1 VLDREIIIPNA
12 LPNAQRVRHSIL
24 VGEVQNPL
32 VRKGLALWQRQRGTR
47 RFPGRSEMSPRQ
59 LSSLLRN
66 TVLVRVLG
74 NAEDFEFRIVGDAI
88 VTVQGASFQGMTTTQ
103 IEAVL
108 PSYGK
113 MLRRSYVA
121 VCESGEPSAYRGWFD
136 RGADG
141 RAFFHESL
149 ILPLGA
155 DDQTVDHLLI
165 LGVYAYD
172 DERALR

>member
-1 VLDREIIIPNA
+1 MLDREIIIPTA
-12 LPNAQRVRHSIL
+12 SPNPEPARHSIL
-24 VGEVQNPL
+24 VAEVQNPL
-32 VRKGLALWQRQRGTR
+32 VRKGLALWQRQRGAR
-47 RFPGRSEMSPRQ
+47 RFPGRSEMSPRL

-74 NAEDFEFRIVGDAI
+74 KAEDFEFRIVGDAI

-113 MLRRSYVA
+113 MLRRSYLA
-121 VCESGEPSAYRGWFD
+121 VYESGEPNAYRGWFD

-155 DDQTVDHLLI
+155 DGQTVDHLLI
-165 LGVYAYD
+165 LGVYAYN
-172 DERALR
+172 DEQVLR

>member
-1 VLDREIIIPNA
+1 VLDREIFVPTA
-12 LPNAQRVRHSIL
+12 APGAQRSRHSIL
-24 VGEVQNPL
+24 VGEIQNPL
-32 VRKGLALWQRQRGTR
+32 LLKGLALWRRQRGTR
-47 RFPGRSEMSPRQ
+47 RFPGRAEMSPRL
-59 LSSLLRN
+59 LSNLLRN

-74 NAEDFEFRIVGDAI
+74 KAEDFEFRIVGDAI

-103 IEAVL
+103 IEAAR
-108 PSYGK
+108 PGYGK

-141 RAFFHESL
+141 RAFFHETL

-155 DDQTVDHLLI
+155 DGQTVDHLLI
-165 LGVYAYD
+165 LGVYAYN
-172 DERALR
+172 DEQALR